1 MCTLR
6 VWFGFFML
14 KGTLRLPRRDNRVAI
29 GLEVRGEVLSGDI
42 NLGVIDLQIM

>member
-1 MCTLR
+1 MCILC

-14 KGTLRLPRRDNRVAI
+14 KGILRFLRRDNRVVI

-42 NLGVIDLQIM
+42 NLGVIDL